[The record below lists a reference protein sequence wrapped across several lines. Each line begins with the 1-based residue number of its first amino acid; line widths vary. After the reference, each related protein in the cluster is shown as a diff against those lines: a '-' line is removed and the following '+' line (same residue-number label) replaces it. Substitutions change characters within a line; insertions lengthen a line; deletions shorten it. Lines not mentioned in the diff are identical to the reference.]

1 MDIHRCRFV
10 LYPPSTINVLAF
22 SNSQGRGRRTSD
34 LRLAI
39 GRANGDIEIWNPLN
53 GAWLQETILRGGK
66 DRSVDG
72 LVWIKDPDEVGRD
85 GRTIPGNLRLFS
97 TGYTTT
103 VTEWDLEKGQP
114 LRQTSGNHG
123 EIWCLAAQPPISQG
137 HKQANGFST
146 SSQWQGQHLVTG
158 CTDGAVV
165 LYSTADQDLRF
176 ERVLARPSSRKAKV
190 ISINF
195 QDRNTVV
202 AGCTDSTIRVYDIR
216 NGTLVRNMTLGAGI
230 PGGPKEIIVWAVKCL
245 PNGNII
251 SGDST
256 GEVRIWDGKT
266 YTLVQRIKSHRQ
278 DVLSLATSNDGTT
291 ILSGGMDRRT
301 VIYKQVGDTR
311 SRWGEVTHRRF
322 HSHDVKTMATFEG
335 KGMSIIVSGGK
346 YHNTGL
352 TTTQLTVLGP
362 DASPIVI
369 PLREFGMENQR
380 MLPSLPQEPVVQS
393 APRKR
398 LLMSWWDREVH
409 IWHIRK
415 LRVPHNVS
423 YESDNESEERS
434 RCRKLVAKVMIRGEA
449 NINSASISG
458 DGNLL
463 AVSTSTDIKLFH
475 LKPDNSEADT
485 LRISRLEVPR
495 NISTGGARIAQF
507 SPDGRW
513 LCVVRKDNLVALLR
527 VIGSEMVPP
536 TPRLL
541 PLASKLERLERKK
554 GQRGLLGGLGKYDRT
569 ITRVTFS
576 SDSTILAMS
585 DLAGH
590 IDTWVLEGNES
601 LSQDL
606 DKDVA
611 ANDASSSSIS
621 GDSDG
626 YDDEMKPIIILGQH
640 WIRNPSATLLP
651 KLPSTPVVLSF
662 RPASAAARQTQ
673 SKDAVPPHA
682 PRNDPHSRS
691 HDLPYRED
699 RLLVV
704 TATSQVL
711 EFEVL
716 RGGLTSWS
724 RRNPTANFPEEYK
737 GIRDQAMGCIW
748 HVGGSRERVWLY
760 GSNWMWMYDL
770 SRDLPQ
776 QETSISLPGQNTITN
791 GEAEHL
797 RPRRKRKRGFG
808 RGSEIDD
815 PRKGTAGAGGK
826 VPDSKTGIGISRK
839 IQKICIEDDVTRT
852 TYEWRQRQEVDDSNV
867 NESDEENGAADNL
880 GITLDHA
887 QSSGEDAALHELPQ
901 GEDDSIEQY
910 NANGSIIDSSDD
922 GGPPHWWHTYKYR
935 PIMGVVPLD
944 SNNESA
950 DQGGVV
956 EVAVVERPIWEVDLP
971 PRYYGD
977 QEWEKPG
984 I

>member
-22 SNSQGRGRRTSD
+22 SHSQGRERRISD

-72 LVWIKDPDEVGRD
+72 LVWVKDPDEVDRD
-85 GRTIPGNLRLFS
+85 GHIIPGNLRLFS
-97 TGYTTT
+97 VGYTTT

-123 EIWCLAAQPPISQG
+123 EIWCLAAQPPILQG
-137 HKQANGFST
+137 QKQVNGSST
-146 SSQWQGQHLVTG
+146 SAQWQGQHLVTG

-165 LYSTADQDLRF
+165 LYSTADQDLKF
-176 ERVLARPSSRKAKV
+176 ERLLARPSSKKAKV

-202 AGCTDSTIRVYDIR
+202 AGCTDSMIRVYDIR
-216 NGTLVRNMTLGAGI
+216 NGTLVRNMTLGAGV
-230 PGGPKEIIVWAVKCL
+230 PGGPKETIVWAVKCL

-278 DVLSLATSNDGTT
+278 DILSLATSNDGTT

-301 VIYKQVGDTR
+301 VVYKQVGDTR
-311 SRWGEVTHRRF
+311 PRWGEVTHRRF

-346 YHNTGL
+346 CLSTGL
-352 TTTQLTVLGP
+352 TTTQLTILGP

-409 IWHIRK
+409 IWRIKK
-415 LRVPHNVS
+415 LRTSHNVS
-423 YESDNESEERS
+423 YESDSESEERN
-434 RCRKLVAKVMIRGEA
+434 RCRKLVAKVMIQGEA
-449 NINSASISG
+449 NINSASISR
-458 DGNLL
+458 DGSLL
-463 AVSTSTDIKLFH
+463 AVSTSTDIKLFR
-475 LKPDNSEADT
+475 LKSDNSETDT
-485 LRISRLEVPR
+485 LRISRLEVLQ
-495 NISTGGARIAQF
+495 NVSTGGARIVQF
-507 SPDGRW
+507 SPDGHW
-513 LCVVRKDNLVALLR
+513 LCVVRKDNHVTLLR
-527 VIGSEMVPP
+527 VFGSEIVPP
-536 TPRLL
+536 MPRLL
-541 PLASKLERLERKK
+541 PAVSKLERLDRKK
-554 GQRGLLGGLGKYDRT
+554 GGGFLGGLGKYDRT
-569 ITRVTFS
+569 ITRAAFS
-576 SDSTILAMS
+576 SDSRILAMS
-585 DLAGH
+585 DLAGY
-590 IDTWVLEGNES
+590 IDTWVLEGYES

-606 DKDVA
+606 EDIA
-611 ANDASSSSIS
+611 ANDASSPSIS

-626 YDDEMKPIIILGQH
+626 DDDETKPVTILGQY

-662 RPASAAARQTQ
+662 RPASATARQTQ
-673 SKDAVPPHA
+673 SKNNVLPQATQHNPQP
-682 PRNDPHSRS
+682 RS
-691 HDLPYRED
+691 HDLPYSED

-704 TATSQVL
+704 TATSQVF

-716 RGGLTSWS
+716 RGSLTPWS
-724 RRNPTANFPEEYK
+724 RRNPTANFPEEYR

-748 HVGGSRERVWLY
+748 HVGDSRERVWLY
-760 GSNWMWMYDL
+760 GINWMWMYDL
-770 SRDLPQ
+770 SRDLPH
-776 QETSISLPGQNTITN
+776 QETPSNLPVQKSITN
-791 GEAEHL
+791 GEAEHP
-797 RPRRKRKRGFG
+797 RPRRKRKRDFG
-808 RGSEIDD
+808 HGSEIGD
-815 PRKGTAGAGGK
+815 PRKNTTGAGGK
-826 VPDSKTGIGISRK
+826 VPDSKTGVGISRK
-839 IQKICIEDDVTRT
+839 IQKIYIEDDVTRT
-852 TYEWRQRQEVDDSNV
+852 THEWRQHQEVGDS
-867 NESDEENGAADNL
+867 EDEEIGAADNL

-887 QSSGEDAALHELPQ
+887 QSSGDDAALQMHGLP
-901 GEDDSIEQY
+901 GHDDDGTEQY
-910 NANGSIIDSSDD
+910 NVNGNIIDSGDKGS
-922 GGPPHWWHTYKYR
+922 PPHWWHTYKYR

-944 SNNESA
+944 SNNEPT

-956 EVAVVERPIWEVDLP
+956 EVAVIERPIWEVDLP

-977 QEWEKPG
+977 QEWEKSG